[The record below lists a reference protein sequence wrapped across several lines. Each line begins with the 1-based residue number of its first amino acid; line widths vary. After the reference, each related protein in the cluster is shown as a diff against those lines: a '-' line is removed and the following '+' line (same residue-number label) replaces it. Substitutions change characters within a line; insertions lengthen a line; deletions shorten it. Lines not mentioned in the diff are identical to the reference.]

1 MSEKLE
7 AAWDA
12 SEKDDILDEDD
23 GEAVEYRQYRQ
34 SFGYEEGFTNSQ
46 RQYGQSSKDTSTA
59 IGLGKPLVDNIA
71 TKIRQV
77 SNRITSNP
85 KPRRIGMLED
95 EDREDLLWKGEE
107 QGSDDEGYDIHHLGQ
122 DTAQNPF
129 EDGEVY
135 DTLGSRK
142 SWPSPP
148 HRVDT
153 HKTLPPPPGS
163 DHSGPSPVS
172 SSFSNPVDESLG
184 NYYDSGIMSYV
195 QNGSISNRSLPP
207 QSGQHSRDSMTESM
221 MAGAVQHA
229 RKVSVTTAEASYVPM
244 GREES
249 WPQRVAGNGVASLF
263 KSKQGS
269 LQRTDEGFLDPT
281 TPPALDSI
289 RENGSSRS
297 SDNPSVLG
305 NFGQSLAS
313 VVSAATSNST
323 FLERYGQMNIL
334 QRESPTC
341 SEVPRLE
348 EGRSSMGDAALPSV
362 PSRRDVSRPATPPRG
377 PRPAPLR
384 MPTHIDV
391 GSGPSRRPV
400 KDIAASINRRG
411 IAMHDD
417 VLPRSPLAH
426 GDGQP
431 EAFITTSSESA
442 ARDRSS
448 LSGPRRTQTI
458 FQAAPRAPFTVTNNL

>member
-12 SEKDDILDEDD
+12 SEKDDIFDEDD
-23 GEAVEYRQYRQ
+23 GEAVDYRRYRQ
-34 SFGYEEGFTNSQ
+34 SFEYEEGFTNSQ
-46 RQYGQSSKDTSTA
+46 RQYGQGSRDTPTA
-59 IGLGKPLVDNIA
+59 IGLGKPLVNNIA
-71 TKIRQV
+71 AKIRQV
-77 SNRITSNP
+77 SNRITSIP

-122 DTAQNPF
+122 DTAQSAH
-129 EDGEVY
+129 EDGEAY
-135 DTLGSRK
+135 DTLGSRR

-148 HRVDT
+148 QRVDT

-163 DHSGPSPVS
+163 DHSGPSPV

-195 QNGSISNRSLPP
+195 QNGSTSSRPQPP
-207 QSGQHSRDSMTESM
+207 QSGQNSRDSMTESM
-221 MAGAVQHA
+221 IAGAVQHA
-229 RKVSVTTAEASYVPM
+229 RKVSVTTAEASYVPV

-249 WPQRVAGNGVASLF
+249 WLQRVAGNGVASLF

-269 LQRTDEGFLDPT
+269 VQRTDEGFLDPT
-281 TPPALDSI
+281 TPPALEPI
-289 RENGSSRS
+289 REDGSSRS
-297 SDNPSVLG
+297 SDNPSVFS
-305 NFGQSLAS
+305 NCGQSVAS

-323 FLERYGQMNIL
+323 FLERYGQTNIL
-334 QRESPTC
+334 QREPISG
-341 SEVPRLE
+341 SEVPRWG
-348 EGRSSMGDAALPSV
+348 EGRSSMGDVALPSV

-391 GSGPSRRPV
+391 GSGSNRRPV

-411 IAMHDD
+411 TAIHAD
-417 VLPRSPLAH
+417 VLPRSPLAQ
-426 GDGQP
+426 GDGRP
-431 EAFITTSSESA
+431 KTFDATLSESP
-442 ARDRSS
+442 ARTGSS
-448 LSGPRRTQTI
+448 LSGPRHSQTI
-458 FQAAPRAPFTVTNNL
+458 YQAAPRAPSAVTNNL